1 MQQIQEI
8 TRLLRNTIP
17 MKKTLLFSILIFIY
31 SIEAFSCSLAVRD
44 FSFCEVSEYNR
55 YMIASGKI
63 TKKIDRGYII
73 EVHEVYRGSEERC
86 EIKVFE
92 REDWNCTGIPF
103 DYEIEF
109 MGDVGDVILF
119 HATPIETAETAWE
132 EAGEYRSPYVKISDY
147 DFTNLPLK
155 KVGNKFKGFFAEGQK
170 SIRADKVWQGLYDC
184 GIEELLPQPRK
195 ICGEFPLKVY
205 PNPANERVFLDQIV
219 ESFTRV
225 QLFDLNGNLV
235 HTQNSYDPSAGIPTA
250 NLASG
255 LYIVVAEVGEATFRQ
270 KLLVSH

>member
-1 MQQIQEI
+1 
-8 TRLLRNTIP
+8 
-17 MKKTLLFSILIFIY
+17 MKKSLLISILILSYTIQ
-31 SIEAFSCSLAVRD
+31 AFSCSLAVRD
-44 FSFCEVSEYNR
+44 VSFCEVSEYKR

-63 TKKIDRGYII
+63 LKKIDRGYII
-73 EVHEVYRGSEERC
+73 EIHEVYRGSEERC
-86 EIKVFE
+86 QVKVFE

-119 HATPIETAETAWE
+119 HATQIETAETSWE
-132 EAGEYRSPYVKISDY
+132 EAGEYRSPYVKIADY

-155 KVGNKFKGFFAEGQK
+155 KSGNKFKGFFAEGEQ
-170 SIRADKVWQGLYDC
+170 SVRVDKVWEKLYNC
-184 GIEELLPQPRK
+184 EVPELLPQPRR

-250 NLASG
+250 QLASG
-255 LYIVVAEVGEATFRQ
+255 LYIVVAEVGDATFRQ

>member
-1 MQQIQEI
+1 
-8 TRLLRNTIP
+8 
-17 MKKTLLFSILIFIY
+17 MKKSLLISLLILTYTIQ
-31 SIEAFSCSLAVRD
+31 AFSCSIAVRD
-44 FSFCEVSEYNR
+44 VSFCEVSEYKR

-63 TKKIDRGYII
+63 LKKIDRGYII
-73 EVHEVYRGSEERC
+73 EIHEVYRGSEERC
-86 EIKVFE
+86 QVKVFE

-119 HATPIETAETAWE
+119 HATQIETAETSWE
-132 EAGEYRSPYVKISDY
+132 EAGEYRSPYVKISNY

-155 KVGNKFKGFFAEGQK
+155 KVGNKFKGFFAAGEQ
-170 SIRADKVWQGLYDC
+170 SVRVEKVWEKLYNC
-184 GIEELLPQPRK
+184 EVPELLPQPRR

-205 PNPANERVFLDQIV
+205 PNPANESVFLDQIV

-250 NLASG
+250 QLASG
-255 LYIVVAEVGEATFRQ
+255 LYIVVAEVGDATFRQ